1 MSAESTPAP
10 SAPSPLLDEPRVAA
24 WLERQAGLSGPF
36 RAERVGGGNSNAT
49 FLLRGPAGPLVLRR
63 PPAAAV
69 SGTAHSMAREHRVL
83 EALAGTEVP
92 APRPVAFCNDPD
104 VTGTPFLVM
113 EHVDGVAIT
122 ETLPPA
128 YDPSAATLRRLGEE
142 MIDGLAALHR
152 VDWEAAGLS
161 DFGRPNQFLERQVP
175 RWTRQYESHAVRDLP
190 RFAELAEWLEAHR
203 PPEWSPGLMHG
214 DFHLDNCLFSRQQ
227 PRLLAIIDWELATI
241 GDPLMDV
248 GLTLAFWGPRPLD
261 PPAMP
266 QVQAVSRHSGAP
278 GRDELARRYAQ
289 RSGRPVSHLPWY
301 MVLALWKLAAIVE
314 GAYAQYLDGRLTTD
328 YARRLGDDV
337 PRLLEE
343 AAHAAGL
350 LR

>member
-1 MSAESTPAP
+1 MPG
-10 SAPSPLLDEPRVAA
+10 PLT
-24 WLERQAGLSGPF
+24 
-36 RAERVGGGNSNAT
+36 AERVGGGNSNAT
-49 FLLRGPAGPLVLRR
+49 FVVRGQGRPLVVRR

-83 EALAGTEVP
+83 RALAGTGVP
-92 APRPVAFCNDPD
+92 APRPVAYCDDPE
-104 VTGTPFLVM
+104 VTGAPFLVM
-113 EHVDGVAIT
+113 EHVDGVSIT
-122 ETLPPA
+122 DTLPGA
-128 YDPSAATLRRLGEE
+128 YDPGEATLRRLGEE

-152 VDWEAAGLS
+152 VDWEAAELG
-161 DFGRPNQFLERQVP
+161 DFGKPDQFLERQVP

-190 RFAELAEWLEAHR
+190 RFAQLARWLEAHR
-203 PPEWSPGLMHG
+203 PPQWTAGIMHG
-214 DFHLDNCLFSRQQ
+214 DFHLDNCLFARHE

-248 GLTLAFWGPRPLD
+248 GLALAFWGPRPLD

-266 QVQAVSRHSGAP
+266 QVQAVSRRSGAP
-278 GRDELARRYAQ
+278 DRDELARRYAQ
-289 RSGRPVSHLPWY
+289 RSGRTVEHLTWY
-301 MVLALWKLAAIVE
+301 MVLAFWKLAAIVE

-343 AAHAAGL
+343 AGHAAGL
-350 LR
+350 PR